1 MDLPK
6 PSEWKPGE
14 ATKSLMKDLEDI
26 AYQVNEI
33 RPLTGPVLKTV
44 QQQLLGERVFSSNA
58 IEGNTLTL
66 RETVLI
72 LQTGA
77 ILDKKRK
84 REAIEALN
92 LGRAYQE
99 VEQLLSIEGAP
110 WDEDRFLHIH
120 KVLMSSI
127 NERMAGSYR
136 GQDVMV
142 RGARHQ
148 PPDPRH
154 VKDLMLSFFQ
164 YLEQGTLEASDVPR
178 KLIIATWA
186 HWSIARIHPFED
198 GNGRMARLWQD
209 LLLLRGRLTSSIIRP
224 EDRSG
229 YYEALSAADEG
240 DCDPLVQLICRR
252 VHGTLQVYLNAQE
265 EADGLREWATELVGS
280 VSASEM
286 ERRRLE
292 YERWRHTVERVRD
305 AFDRCAT
312 LVSASG
318 DQSVQVSMKPL
329 DLIDQTVW
337 ESLRAGD
344 HARKTWF
351 FRLVFRR
358 RDSVVWYIFYFGPHE
373 WRPADVEAGLS
384 SSLVGLQISE
394 QSTGMERAINLDD
407 LEDSPLS
414 LRELVVQ
421 DNRVIRR
428 RFDVSVQE
436 GFVYDVDIPPLRV
449 AKEFIEEVLSTWR
462 A

>member
-6 PSEWKPGE
+6 PSEWRPGE
-14 ATKSLMKDLEDI
+14 ATKSLMKDLADI

-72 LQTGA
+72 LQTGV

-84 REAIEALN
+84 REATEALN

-99 VEQLLSIEGAP
+99 VEHLLSVEGAP
-110 WDEDRFLHIH
+110 WDADRFLHIH
-120 KVLMSSI
+120 KVLMNSL
-127 NERMAGSYR
+127 NNRMAGCYR
-136 GQDVMV
+136 STDVMI

-148 PPDPRH
+148 PPDPRQ
-154 VKDLMLSFFQ
+154 VNDLMLSFFH
-164 YLEQGTLEASDVPR
+164 YLGQGTLEATDVAR
-178 KLIIATWA
+178 KLIMATWA

-229 YYEALSAADEG
+229 YYESLSAADEG

-265 EADGLREWATELVGS
+265 EADELKEWAAELVGS
-280 VSASEM
+280 VSAAEI
-286 ERRRLE
+286 EKRRLE

-329 DLIDQTVW
+329 DLIDQTMW
-337 ESLRAGD
+337 DSLRAGGQ
-344 HARKTWF
+344 ARKTWF

-373 WRPADVEAGLS
+373 WKPADVEAGLS

-394 QSTGMERAINLDD
+394 QSPGMERAINLDE
-407 LEDSPLS
+407 LKNSPLS
-414 LRELVVQ
+414 LREIIVQ
-421 DNRVIRR
+421 ENRVIRR
-428 RFDVSVQE
+428 RFNVPGQE
-436 GFVYDVDIPPLRV
+436 GFVYDIDVPPLRV
-449 AKEFIEEVLSTWR
+449 AKEFIEDVLSTWR

>member
-1 MDLPK
+1 M
-6 PSEWKPGE
+6 
-14 ATKSLMKDLEDI
+14 I
-26 AYQVNEI
+26 
-33 RPLTGPVLKTV
+33 
-44 QQQLLGERVFSSNA
+44 
-58 IEGNTLTL
+58 
-66 RETVLI
+66 
-72 LQTGA
+72 
-77 ILDKKRK
+77 
-84 REAIEALN
+84 
-92 LGRAYQE
+92 
-99 VEQLLSIEGAP
+99 
-110 WDEDRFLHIH
+110 
-120 KVLMSSI
+120 
-127 NERMAGSYR
+127 
-136 GQDVMV
+136 

-164 YLEQGTLEASDVPR
+164 YLEQGTLEATDVAR

-209 LLLLRGRLTSSIIRP
+209 LLLPRGRLTSSIIRP

-229 YYEALSAADEG
+229 YYEALFAADEG

-265 EADGLREWATELVGS
+265 EADELKEWAAGLVGS
-280 VSASEM
+280 VSASEI

-337 ESLRAGD
+337 ESLRAGG
-344 HARKTWF
+344 HARKAWF

-373 WRPADVEAGLS
+373 WKPADVEAGLS

-394 QSTGMERAINLDD
+394 QSPGMERAINLDE
-407 LEDSPLS
+407 LENSPLS
-414 LRELVVQ
+414 LREIIVQ

-428 RFDVSVQE
+428 RFNVPGQE
-436 GFVYDVDIPPLRV
+436 GFVYDVDVPPLRV
-449 AKEFIEEVLSTWR
+449 AKEFIEEVLSTRR